1 MVDDIRWMRRAL
13 AHAARGLGATTP
25 NPVVGCCIVTAE
37 GVVVGDGAHERA
49 GGPHAEVHALEEAG
63 ALARGATLYC
73 TLEPC
78 VHVGRTGPCTDRII
92 DAGIA
97 RVVAAIEDPD
107 PRVSGR
113 GFAALRARGIEAVV
127 GVARTEAERLNCAYL
142 MSSRHGRPWVILKAA
157 MSADGHVAAAPG
169 TRTSLTGGSAQRHAQ
184 QVRAR
189 VDAVALGSETV
200 IVDDPLLTVRDVYRA
215 RPLTRVVFDRRL
227 RLSPSARLFKTLDA
241 GPLLILTA
249 AQSAAES
256 ARRKRWEALEQAG
269 AHVIGLEVPTI
280 REGLRRLTVFDVQ
293 SLLVEGGP
301 TLHRAALEEGVVDEL
316 HLYVSSKV
324 VGRRGVP
331 WLDASRTSVVAL
343 TARALGRD
351 IFLEG
356 HVHGAG

>member
-1 MVDDIRWMRRAL
+1 MRRAL
-13 AHAARGLGATTP
+13 AHAARGLGCTTP
-25 NPVVGCCIVTAE
+25 NPVVGCCIVTAD

-63 ALARGATLYC
+63 AQARGATLYC

-92 DAGIA
+92 EAGVV

-113 GFAALRARGIEAVV
+113 GFAALRARGIDAVV
-127 GVARTEAERLNCAYL
+127 GVERAEAERLNCAYL
-142 MSSRHGRPWVILKAA
+142 TSARQGRPWVILKAA

-169 TRTSLTGGSAQRHAQ
+169 TRTSLTGALAHRHAQ

-200 IVDDPLLTVRDVYRA
+200 IVDDPLLTVREVYRA

-227 RLSPSARLFKTLDA
+227 RLSPSAKLFTTLDT
-241 GPLLILTA
+241 GPLLVLT
-249 AQSAAES
+249 SAAS
-256 ARRKRWEALEQAG
+256 AHVAADRWRALERAG
-269 AHVIGLEVPTI
+269 AQVVGLEEATVGQ
-280 REGLRRLTVFDVQ
+280 GLRRLAAFGVQ

-316 HLYVSSKV
+316 HLYVSSTV

-331 WLDASRTSVVAL
+331 WLDASRTKVATL
-343 TARALGRD
+343 TARSLGRD

-356 HVHGAG
+356 HVYRAH